1 MAAAAERRDVSSG
14 CCQLERGVR
23 QPAPAESS
31 QVPAVW
37 MVEVTTPVP
46 PIHGQPLTDAAVHC
60 TAWPPPPQLRSGP
73 PPHPPPHPPLAARRR
88 LERVPLRYCAPGGPG
103 RTRGATRRWGAGGG
117 GCGISTPFLSPSCC
131 PASPSAHKTQ
141 RGSRWRRLTAVGR
154 HGGTPSKQSNIH
166 TSTRT
171 RQHERRVDQAED
183 AMRGTPSGYRAGGG
197 CPPLAV
203 GVPQ

>member
-73 PPHPPPHPPLAARRR
+73 PPHPPPHPPLATRRR

-117 GCGISTPFLSPSCC
+117 
-131 PASPSAHKTQ
+131 
-141 RGSRWRRLTAVGR
+141 VR
-154 HGGTPSKQSNIH
+154 HIH
-166 TSTRT
+166 TLSVTILLSRLPFCPQNAARQQVAPIDRRWPTR
-171 RQHERRVDQAED
+171 RHSLEAIQHPHEHPHSA
-183 AMRGTPSGYRAGGG
+183 A
-197 CPPLAV
+197 
-203 GVPQ
+203 